1 MKVLIVEDELL
12 LADYIADVL
21 LEAGHQIFGM
31 AMSYEKSM
39 DLLKEGQPDFAMVDI
54 QLKTERT
61 GVDVAKALQQLG
73 VPFIYLTANNEMTT
87 IQEAAGTQPEAY
99 LTKPFNKVD
108 LLAAIEMSRQKS
120 LMNAPRVYWLKHKGS
135 KHSLP
140 LDDIHYAKADGMYVD
155 VVTTEKTYTQRITL
169 KELEQALDAPE
180 FIKVH
185 RSYLVNSRHIESHNR
200 KSLVCAGI
208 EIPVSKPEL
217 LP

>member
-21 LEAGHQIFGM
+21 LETGHQIFGM

-39 DLLKEGQPDFAMVDI
+39 DLLKQGPPDFAMVDI
-54 QLKTERT
+54 QLKTQRS
-61 GVDVAKALQQLG
+61 GVEVAKELQKLC

-87 IQEAAGTQPEAY
+87 IQEAASTYPEAY

-108 LLAAIEMSRQKS
+108 LLAAIEMHKQKKQVKDQ
-120 LMNAPRVYWLKHKGS
+120 VYWLRVKDGKQA
-135 KHSLP
+135 LP
-140 LDDIHYAKADGMYVD
+140 LDDICYVKADGMYVHIHTAD
-155 VVTTEKTYTQRITL
+155 KQYTQRTTL
-169 KELEQALDAPE
+169 REMEEALNSDR

-185 RSYLVNSRHIESHNR
+185 RSYLVNKNHILSHSK
-200 KSLVCAGI
+200 KSLLCGGQ